1 MIGLSRGCAPH
12 PALSP
17 LPPPAALAGRGD
29 YTLTVPSPRRVDDG
43 ERVRVRGGASYA
55 HVRLDPHRFDAPHY
69 TANETCVTRE
79 TTLKGFPTLAIVDLT
94 AKPVL
99 PPTRMRL
106 AAALITW
113 RHPLVPA
120 LLRSGFLPSP
130 HRFRFLVNVFDRR
143 IDAKRARWALTWADT
158 DHL

>member
-1 MIGLSRGCAPH
+1 M
-12 PALSP
+12 
-17 LPPPAALAGRGD
+17 
-29 YTLTVPSPRRVDDG
+29 
-43 ERVRVRGGASYA
+43 
-55 HVRLDPHRFDAPHY
+55 
-69 TANETCVTRE
+69 TRE
-79 TTLKGFPTLAIVDLT
+79 TTLRGHPTLAVVDLM
-94 AKPVL
+94 ARPIL
-99 PPTRMRL
+99 PPTTFRL

-113 RHPLVPA
+113 RHPGLPL